1 MTDEELDGFVHR
13 VLLDALQLEWSGFLE
28 NAPPV
33 EMSKHYRHQMRKMVA
48 DPLAWYRKKTR
59 PIWKKAF
66 RAVAAFLMI
75 CSVAFGTL
83 MVASPSARAAV
94 LQWVREWY
102 ETHIVYRYSGEVSSS
117 EMPQYEI
124 TELPAG
130 YTETE
135 RVETD
140 STGNVVYQ
148 NKDGTEIFLDYTLM
162 QQGSAYYF
170 DTENVDVID
179 VNINGVEG
187 QFFLSHDPEN
197 SNMLTW
203 VDTTENVQI
212 VLDGFYEK
220 TNMVHMAESV
230 SLVEMTK

>member
-1 MTDEELDGFVHR
+1 MTDEELDGFLHR

-28 NAPPV
+28 KAPPV
-33 EMSKHYRHQMRKMVA
+33 ETSKHYRHQMRKMVA
-48 DPLAWYRKKTR
+48 NPLAWYRKKTR

-102 ETHIVYRYSGEVSSS
+102 DTHIVYRYSGEPIST
-117 EMPQYEI
+117 EIPQYEI

-135 RVETD
+135 RVQTD

-203 VDTTENVQI
+203 IDTTENVQI
-212 VLDGFYEK
+212 VIDGFYDQIG
-220 TNMVHMAESV
+220 MVHMSESV

>member
-1 MTDEELDGFVHR
+1 MTDEELDGFLHR
-13 VLLDALQLEWSGFLE
+13 VLLDALKLEWSGFLE

-33 EMSKHYRHQMRKMVA
+33 EMSKHYRNQMRKMVA

-102 ETHIVYRYSGEVSSS
+102 ETHIVYRYSGEPISTG
-117 EMPQYEI
+117 MPQYEI

-135 RVETD
+135 RVQTD

-148 NKDGTEIFLDYTLM
+148 NRDGTEIFLDYTLM

-179 VNINGVEG
+179 VNINGFEG

-197 SNMLTW
+197 SNTLTW
-203 VDTTENVQI
+203 IDTTENVQI
-212 VLDGFYEK
+212 VLDGFYDE
-220 TNMVHMAESV
+220 TDIVHIAESV
-230 SLVEMTK
+230 SLVKMTK